1 MSGVLLPNTSL
12 HNECNVIEVDEEA
25 EEEVEEYEE
34 IVDEEAE
41 EAVEDYEDELDE
53 EYDEAYDED
62 LEVMDEEIEEAEVDE
77 EESTAENEQL
87 KLENEQLEQDLQDEE
102 HYANEL
108 QNELDEMEEEQEE
121 GYNGDYVYEDDMF
134 GADYWD
140 AYDWNSVWGD
150 YACEDLFNADIAGQ
164 SYDPEIP
171 AGHDTWPTIRIY
183 GACNSCQAYIMDY
196 YSTEHFVTIQMYDVQ
211 SWVYLMIG
219 FFMMIVAAISAL
231 KQYFRPAIENEV
243 ILLTNEGGVPA

>member
-1 MSGVLLPNTSL
+1 
-12 HNECNVIEVDEEA
+12 
-25 EEEVEEYEE
+25 VEEYEE
-34 IVDEEAE
+34 MVDEEAE

-53 EYDEAYDED
+53 EYDEDVEIMEE
-62 LEVMDEEIEEAEVDE
+62 EVEETEVDE
-77 EESTAENEQL
+77 EGTTSENEQL
-87 KLENEQLEQDLQDEE
+87 KQENEQLEQDLQDEE
-102 HYANEL
+102 NYANEL
-108 QNELDEMEEEQEE
+108 QDEIDEMEEEEAE
-121 GYNGDYVYEDDMF
+121 GYVYEDDMF

-219 FFMMIVAAISAL
+219 FLMMIIAAISAL
-231 KQYFRPAIENEV
+231 KQYFKPAVEKEV